1 MVMAHPEPL
10 HPEDCKC
17 PVCGQILHWPG
28 SRKREPPD
36 ELPSDPGPQT
46 CSFDYHGAMTSMVV
60 GSGNTIMFPFNGTH
74 LAQCRALRHVRFN
87 MHERAFVCICGFE
100 CTTEHELMLHFR
112 DHEHDWPKILT
123 LAEMEDM

>member
-17 PVCGQILHWPG
+17 PVCGHALHWPG
-28 SRKREPPD
+28 SRRTVEPLSPGI
-36 ELPSDPGPQT
+36 EPGPST
-46 CSFDYHGAMTSMVV
+46 VDYYCSYTASTYGT
-60 GSGNTIMFPFNGTH
+60 NNPIPIPFNTSH
-74 LAQCRALRHVRFN
+74 LGQCRAVRHILVRSSN
-87 MHERAFVCICGFE
+87 DREYTCSCGE
-100 CTTEHELMLHFR
+100 GYMNEHELMLHFR